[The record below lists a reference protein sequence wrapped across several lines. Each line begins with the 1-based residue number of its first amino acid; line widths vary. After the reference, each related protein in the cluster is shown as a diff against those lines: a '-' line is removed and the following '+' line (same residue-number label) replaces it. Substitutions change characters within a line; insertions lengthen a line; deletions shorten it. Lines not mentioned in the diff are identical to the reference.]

1 MDNEEKRE
9 DPNPTRAART
19 SAQWVK
25 YYNFMFENGDKT
37 PKVLFI
43 FRCSKNWQKK
53 SVHHHLLTN
62 DGAHFFFANFYCS
75 ER

>member
-25 YYNFMFENGDKT
+25 YYYFMFENGDKT
-37 PKVLFI
+37 PRIRESTNLI
-43 FRCSKNWQKK
+43 F
-53 SVHHHLLTN
+53 
-62 DGAHFFFANFYCS
+62 
-75 ER
+75 

>member
-25 YYNFMFENGDKT
+25 KSHNFMFENGERT
-37 PKVLFI
+37 HRIRVPILSTTFI
-43 FRCSKNWQKK
+43 F
-53 SVHHHLLTN
+53 
-62 DGAHFFFANFYCS
+62 
-75 ER
+75 

>member
-25 YYNFMFENGDKT
+25 SHNSMFENGDKT
-37 PKVLFI
+37 PRIRVF
-43 FRCSKNWQKK
+43 
-53 SVHHHLLTN
+53 
-62 DGAHFFFANFYCS
+62 
-75 ER
+75 